1 MYEVEAMVKQLIRES
16 LEKRIEGRDHID
28 NIHDNNT
35 LVTNWITDIM
45 ALGFNNCDVDAA
57 AYDIYEVQLPLFG
70 EQSIEEL
77 RARLFFSLNR
87 FSDEV
92 MAFQTYV
99 EKRDTFDDVLILR
112 KVSEIL
118 EDIES
123 GDFMLS

>member
-70 EQSIEEL
+70 EQSIIKGV
-77 RARLFFSLNR
+77 SLLNICLEGHNFIGKPIER
-87 FSDEV
+87 
-92 MAFQTYV
+92 
-99 EKRDTFDDVLILR
+99 EK
-112 KVSEIL
+112 
-118 EDIES
+118 
-123 GDFMLS
+123 